1 MAEKRLERRLAA
13 ILAADVASYSR
24 LMGVDEEG
32 THEALN
38 AHRDELVDPR
48 ITEHHGRIVKNTG
61 DGVLVEFVS
70 AVDAVRCAIEI
81 QRSMAERNEAIP
93 EDRRIEFRIGINVGD
108 IIIDSNDI
116 FGDGVNI
123 AARLE
128 GVAEPGGITV
138 SDRVHQDTSGKFDFV
153 FEDMGEQQLKNIA
166 RPVRVYRV
174 RLDRT
179 VEQFGIDCKFFPW
192 PPAGDPKRPP
202 YRGLRS
208 LEAEDAGIFF
218 GRDAPTVEALDH
230 LRRLREAT
238 SPRLLVILGASGAG
252 KSSFLRAGLLPR
264 LARDDRH
271 FLTLPVIRPERAV
284 MFGDNGLLP
293 ALEHAFQ
300 AIKIATTRA
309 DLRAAIDGGAAA
321 LRPLLRLLVQQA
333 TRATF
338 AQESKPGP
346 PTLLISIDQGEELF
360 LAEGQVEAQAFLIL
374 LRDLLC
380 QDDSSLIALI
390 TIRSDA
396 YEALQL
402 TQELEGVR
410 QEILNLPPMP
420 KGSYADVIKGPA
432 IRLERTGRPL
442 KLDDSLAE
450 TLLTDIEEGGS
461 KDALALLAFTLE
473 RLYLE
478 YGGRGQLMLADYLA
492 LKGIKGSIEAA
503 VEQAFRQADKNPAV
517 PKDRQ
522 VRLALLR
529 RGLIPWLAGI
539 DPDSGRPRRR
549 VARKSEIPEEA
560 RPLIDQ
566 LIEQRLLATDV
577 ARETGEQTIE
587 PVHEALLRQWGL
599 LQGWLMEDSGLLALL
614 EGVKRAARD
623 WAGNGWDSAWLTHAT
638 NRLEA
643 AERTLSERPDLA
655 AILEPGDREYVA
667 ACRRRQDALN
677 AETQAA
683 QKRKRRLELAFIGV
697 LVVISLAGIA
707 YAIWTDFD
715 NLTVRGEMLADEFLP
730 GWPKTLTAEPEQQ
743 YARKI
748 LQPGEV
754 ISFRECTRCPELIV
768 VPAGKFK
775 MGSTA
780 EEKGHQESEEPLHEV
795 TIAGNF
801 AAGKFEVTFDEWKA
815 CVDARACNK
824 DVAYDQGWGK
834 DEKFPDGRIVPRPV
848 INVSWEDAQRY
859 VKWLSARTGKT
870 YRLLSEAEWEY
881 AARGVTTVDAPH
893 PAYPWGHDVDTGN
906 ASCRGCGGDWDG
918 EEVNRTAPV
927 GSFGANA
934 FGLRDMHGNVW
945 EWVEDCV
952 HNNYNGAP
960 SDGSPWLQADSG
972 DCSIRVLRG
981 GSWDSYP
988 VLLRSASRNWDYAAD
1003 HGYLIGFRV
1012 ARAFP
1017 PEIR

>member
-1 MAEKRLERRLAA
+1 MAEKRIERRLAA

-24 LMGVDEEG
+24 LMGIDEEG

-38 AHRDELVDPR
+38 AHRDELVDLK
-48 ITEHHGRIVKNTG
+48 ITEYHGRIVKTTG

-70 AVDAVRCAIEI
+70 AVNAVRCAIEI
-81 QRSMAERNEAIP
+81 QRSMAERNDAIP
-93 EDRRIEFRIGINVGD
+93 QDRRIEFRIGINVGD
-108 IIIDSNDI
+108 IIIDRDDI

-128 GVAEPGGITV
+128 GLAEPGGISV
-138 SDRVHQDTSGKFDFV
+138 SDRVHQDTSDKFDFV

-179 VEQFGIDCKFFPW
+179 VEQFGIDGKFFAW
-192 PPAGDPKRPP
+192 PPAGDPNRPP

-238 SPRLLVILGASGAG
+238 PPRLLVILGASGAG

-264 LARDDRH
+264 LGRDDRH
-271 FLTLPVIRPERAV
+271 FLTLPIIRPEHAV
-284 MFGDNGLLP
+284 MFGDNGLLA
-293 ALEHAFQ
+293 ALEHAFR
-300 AIKIATTRA
+300 AVKIATTHA
-309 DLRAAIDGGAAA
+309 NLRAAIEAGAAA

-333 TRATF
+333 TRVTF
-338 AQESKPGP
+338 AQESIPRP
-346 PTLLISIDQGEELF
+346 PTLVISIDQGEELF

-380 QDDSSLIALI
+380 RDDPTLIALI
-390 TIRSDA
+390 TIRSDS

-402 TQELEGVR
+402 AQELEGVR

-442 KLDDSLAE
+442 KLEDSLAE
-450 TLLTDIEEGGS
+450 TLLTDIEEGGG

-503 VEQAFRQADKNPAV
+503 VEQAFKEADKNPAV

-529 RGLIPWLAGI
+529 HGLIPWLAGI

-614 EGVKRAARD
+614 EGVKRAGRD
-623 WAGNGWDSAWLTHAT
+623 WVANGRDAAWLTRAT

-655 AILEPGDREYVA
+655 AILEPRDREYVA
-667 ACRRRQDALN
+667 ACRRREDALN

-683 QKRKRRLELAFIGV
+683 QKRKRRQELAFIGV

-707 YAIWTDFD
+707 YAIWTNFD

-730 GWPKTLTAEPEQQ
+730 GWPKKLTAEPEQQ
-743 YARKI
+743 YAQKI

-754 ISFRECTRCPELIV
+754 ISFRECTRCPEMIV
-768 VPAGKFK
+768 IPAGKFK
-775 MGSTA
+775 MGSPA

-801 AAGKFEVTFDEWKA
+801 AAGKFEATFDEWKA

-848 INVSWEDAQRY
+848 INVSWDDAQRY

-881 AARGVTTVDAPH
+881 AARGVTSVDAPH
-893 PAYPWGHDVDTGN
+893 PAYPWGQDVDTGN

-927 GSFGANA
+927 GSFAANA
-934 FGLRDMHGNVW
+934 FGLHDMHGNVW
-945 EWVEDCV
+945 EWAEDCV
-952 HNNYNGAP
+952 HNSYNGAP
-960 SDGSPWLQADSG
+960 SDGSPWLQANDG
-972 DCSIRVLRG
+972 DCSNRVLRG
-981 GSWDSYP
+981 GSWGSYP
-988 VLLRSASRNWDYAAD
+988 VLLRSASRNWDYTVD

-1012 ARAFP
+1012 ARTLVTP
-1017 PEIR
+1017 